1 MSRYAGLTPE
11 QITALERRYDGPI
24 TDEQI
29 ANFKR
34 LWEWQNRPNR
44 EAWVEPAG
52 AWEKVLVDGS

>member
-1 MSRYAGLTPE
+1 MNRYAGLTPQ
-11 QITALERRYDGPI
+11 QIAALERRYDGPI

-34 LWEWQNRPNR
+34 LWEWQNRPGR

-52 AWEKVLVDGS
+52 VWEKVLVDGS

>member
-24 TDEQI
+24 TDQQI

-34 LWEWQNRPNR
+34 LWEWQNRPGR
-44 EAWVEPAG
+44 EAWAEPVG
-52 AWEKVLVDGS
+52 VWDKVSTDGS